1 MWTLIFSTSIISQL
15 VSSSNLSPVDLID
28 LSQSLGIKPVLLI
41 GSDKPVSIC
50 KTYRLAE
57 LSCSAWQQDTR
68 MSDRLKH
75 FGVIYFDNNNN
86 NNNNTNSTT
95 KNKAATNMSEDFYN
109 TVAQSKVMVVI
120 QNSNTVMDHHMHLSY
135 VVSQQVYFFNEHD
148 FSLKEAYTINNV
160 NISRLGLASIN

>member
-86 NNNNTNSTT
+86 NNNTNSTT